1 MKRLVLESTA
11 PFQGLPE
18 LVAYDEGL
26 FEKEGL
32 DIEWVDRDAGAEK
45 KKTVVDVTS
54 PRGLNPFTSHGRLFE
69 QGQADMLVAARNP
82 TPPEKV
88 QLDLSECQA
97 AARTAWNSDAAARDR
112 TFLAA
117 QGPAY
122 NPGAEVSKATMDLLA
137 KTYETCLQPKGYTAS
152 APVPK

>member
-1 MKRLVLESTA
+1 MISVLQRRQIVWPFRLVCVVLVLVCSGCATAGVSTSDLESVAKGNRVTLLVLGTGNKWA
-11 PFQGLPE
+11 PRTEPDL
-18 LVAYDEGL
+18 Y
-26 FEKEGL
+26 
-32 DIEWVDRDAGAEK
+32 
-45 KKTVVDVTS
+45 
-54 PRGLNPFTSHGRLFE
+54 
-69 QGQADMLVAARNP
+69 MLVAARNP